1 MSVCKLDTQAATVPR
16 VGNNFNLIRLLL
28 AWLVIVEHSYALLG
42 INKYEPIHRVFGHFS
57 SGEFAVNG
65 FFVLSGFLI
74 AKSWLNDPSLPRY
87 LMRRVARIVP
97 GFLVC
102 VLVSVLLYTSL
113 FEPNYL
119 ARFDWWRF
127 GLKMLVL
134 QAGGLP
140 AVFVDTTHPTL
151 NQSLWTIHYEFL
163 CYLGL
168 ALLGLLGG
176 CRNRLIVPITLF
188 ITLAYLWLYFAPE
201 TLWQALRIDSSAIR
215 YYLGNWLRLSL
226 CFLAGIFWALNQHR
240 IHSVFKQNAI
250 TSVALVLALMFTPL
264 APIAIT
270 VMLVPLMVIGG
281 LHLQPLP
288 GVWQRHDIS
297 YGVYLYAR
305 PLQKGFVVSF
315 EWAQQPQ
322 LLILATS
329 LLVCGFAVLSWLLIE
344 RPAMRWLKPR
354 L

>member
-1 MSVCKLDTQAATVPR
+1 MSVYTLRTHAVTVPR

-74 AKSWLNDPSLPRY
+74 SKSWLNDPSLPRY
-87 LMRRVARIVP
+87 FMRRVARIVP

-102 VLVSVLLYTSL
+102 VLVSVLLYTAL

-119 ARFDWWRF
+119 ARFDWLRF

-140 AVFVDTTHPTL
+140 VAFEDTRFPAL

-168 ALLGLLGG
+168 ASIGYFGF
-176 CRNRLIVPITLF
+176 CRNKLTIPMTLF

-201 TLWQALRIDSSAIR
+201 TLWQVLRIDSSAIR

-226 CFLAGIFWALNQHR
+226 CFLSGILWALNQHR
-240 IHSVFKQNAI
+240 LQNVFKQNPV
-250 TSVALVLALMFTPL
+250 TSVGLVLALMFTPL

-270 VMLVPLMVIGG
+270 VMLVPLFVIGG
-281 LHLQPLP
+281 LHLRPLP
-288 GVWQRHDIS
+288 GIWQRHDIS
-297 YGVYLYAR
+297 YGVYLYAW
-305 PLQKGFVVSF
+305 PIQKGFVASF
-315 EWAQQPQ
+315 EWARQPH

-329 LLVCGFAVLSWLLIE
+329 VLVCGFAVLSWLFVE